1 MNLIFRLLLTFNAT
15 SLLLL
20 IYLVQKGVTLSKLFP
35 AIPSFLIWPN
45 IASYLIYFSI
55 PVLLTGLSI
64 LLSRLLG
71 SDVFGMIAIL
81 GIGARGIDTPAER
94 DFLIKVM
101 TGERKMTPEALRRMT
116 LYRRKYSRMVI
127 EDYNARLK
135 DGYYALYIK
144 HARPLK
150 HIDVKPLEVWQ
161 PPAVIDTLDT
171 ERIGELGDKYN
182 LN

>member
-1 MNLIFRLLLTFNAT
+1 MAKF
-15 SLLLL
+15 
-20 IYLVQKGVTLSKLFP
+20 
-35 AIPSFLIWPN
+35 
-45 IASYLIYFSI
+45 
-55 PVLLTGLSI
+55 GLSEESAQSATDTQ
-64 LLSRLLG
+64 LLEALLG

-127 EDYNARLK
+127 EDYNNRLK
-135 DGYYALYIK
+135 DGYYKLYIQ

-150 HIDVKPLEVWQ
+150 HIDVTPLPEWQ
-161 PPAVIDTLDT
+161 PPAVVDTLDAQ
-171 ERIGELGDKYN
+171 RASELGDKYN